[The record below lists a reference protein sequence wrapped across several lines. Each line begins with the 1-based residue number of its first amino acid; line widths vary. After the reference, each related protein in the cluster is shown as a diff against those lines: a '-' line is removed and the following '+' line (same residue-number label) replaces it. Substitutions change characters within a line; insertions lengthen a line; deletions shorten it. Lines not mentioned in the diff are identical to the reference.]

1 MKRVAIIGGG
11 AAGMFCAANIGEGI
25 EATLFEASAT
35 LMRKVLLSGG
45 GRCNFSNENI
55 DTRNPNEFY
64 PRGAGSLR
72 KPFRR
77 FGAKHV
83 REFFE
88 SLGVETKTEDGGRM
102 FPACDDSRAIAAAL
116 FGAARRNRVRIECNA
131 RVSKIERTEDGR
143 FAIEASCPSA
153 GIFDAVLVAVGG
165 NPSGGLRESLE
176 KFGVNIMPTAPSLF
190 SLKTDTAETQTW
202 RDLAGAS
209 IDGAELSYADPNG
222 GKIAARGSL
231 LFTHFGIGGPA
242 TLKFSSFGARLFQ
255 SANYRFEFSAN
266 FAPNF
271 DEQKRRAEFVRARA
285 EFAKRKI
292 SNAPLF
298 GLPQKFW
305 SYAVERAG
313 ISGETTFANLGKNAE
328 RSLCEEIFSAKIRC
342 VGKSAHKAEFVSCGG
357 VDRLEIDFSTMVC
370 KKIPNLF
377 FAGECI
383 DIDAITGGFNLQAAW
398 TTGKICAESLGKL
411 ATS

>member
-11 AAGMFCAANIGEGI
+11 AAGMFCAANLGANI
-25 EATLFEASAT
+25 EATIFEASDT

-72 KPFRR
+72 KPLRR
-77 FGAKHV
+77 FGARHA

-88 SLGVETKTEDGGRM
+88 SLGVRTKTEDGGRM
-102 FPACDDSRAIAAAL
+102 FPVCDDSRAIASAL
-116 FGAARRNRVRIECNA
+116 FGMARKNRVHIECNA
-131 RVSKIERTEDGR
+131 RVSKIERTPDGR

-153 GIFDAVLVAVGG
+153 EIFDAVLVAVGG

-176 KFGVNIMPTAPSLF
+176 KFGVNIVPPAPSLF
-190 SLKTDTAETQTW
+190 SLKTDTAETQAW

-209 IDGAELSYADPNG
+209 IDGAELSYTDLNG
-222 GKIAARGSL
+222 GKIAVNGTL

-242 TLKFSSFGARLFQ
+242 TLKFSSFGARFFQ
-255 SANYRFEFSAN
+255 NANYRFEFSAN
-266 FAPNF
+266 FAPSF
-271 DEQKRRAEFVRARA
+271 DEQKRRSEFVRARS

-292 SNAPLF
+292 ANAPLF

-305 SYAVERAG
+305 SYAVGRAG
-313 ISGETTFANLGKNAE
+313 IADETTFASLGKNSE
-328 RSLCEEIFSAKIRC
+328 RSLCGEIFAAKISC
-342 VGKSAHKAEFVSCGG
+342 IGKSTHKAEFVSCGG
-357 VDRLEIDFSTMVC
+357 IDRLEIDFSSMMC

-377 FAGECI
+377 FAGECV

-398 TTGKICAESLGKL
+398 TTGKICAESLKKL

>member
-11 AAGMFCAANIGEGI
+11 AAGMFCAANIDPQTE
-25 EATLFEASAT
+25 TVLFEASDA

-72 KPFRR
+72 KPLRR
-77 FGAKHV
+77 FGARHA

-88 SLGVETKTEDGGRM
+88 SLGVKTKTEDGGRM
-102 FPACDDSRAIAAAL
+102 FPACDDSRAIASAL
-116 FGAARRNRVRIECNA
+116 YEAARENRVRIECNA
-131 RVSKIERTEDGR
+131 RVSNIARTDGGK

-153 GIFDAVLVAVGG
+153 GVFDAVLVAVGG

-176 KFGVNIMPTAPSLF
+176 KFGLNIVPPAPSLF
-190 SLKTDTAETQTW
+190 SLKTDTAETPEW

-209 IDGAELSYADPNG
+209 IDDAELSYVGADG
-222 GKIAARGSL
+222 GKISSRGAL
-231 LFTHFGIGGPA
+231 LLTHFGIGGPA

-255 SANYRFEFSAN
+255 DANYRFEFSAN

-305 SYAVERAG
+305 SYAVGRAG
-313 ISGETTFANLGKNAE
+313 IADETTFANLGKNAE
-328 RSLCEEIFSAKIRC
+328 RSLCGEIFAAKIGC
-342 VGKSAHKAEFVSCGG
+342 VGKSTHKAEFVSCGG
-357 VDRLEIDFSTMVC
+357 IDRLEIDFSTMMC

-398 TTGKICAESLGKL
+398 TTGKICAESLDKL
-411 ATS
+411 AIT